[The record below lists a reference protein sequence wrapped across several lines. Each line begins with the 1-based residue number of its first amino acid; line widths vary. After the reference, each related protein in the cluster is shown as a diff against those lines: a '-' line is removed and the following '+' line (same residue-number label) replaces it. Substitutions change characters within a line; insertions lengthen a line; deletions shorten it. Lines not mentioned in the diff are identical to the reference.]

1 MKKILTLLCAVV
13 AALWAPAA
21 HAETVQQQLE
31 RLHAATDG
39 TLVRLHAQRSPQ
51 RYLTHTTGEKV
62 TMLVPE
68 NENDGTQLWI
78 LKPQG
83 AGYTLQNTVTSKYLG
98 IPNGSDKKTAPYA
111 SDAAVTLYIRA
122 NTVETS
128 EEGKWVNISSLSDF
142 SGNTTLNMNQ
152 DNKETVYNWS
162 LDKGGIWTIEEP
174 EEVLP
179 ALPEEGKT
187 YYLRNLI
194 YDRYVGEAVAGELVT
209 TASISKSVFPVFTF
223 EQAGEGFRIKN
234 LVTGRYVAAASAQS
248 TVYATTDKTGAVFVP
263 TRVPHSAFFFK
274 QEGKEYG
281 MHVASGNSYKLV
293 AWDNRG
299 GQSELAASTLHPVPV
314 EVTAEELA
322 EMKQTYAAAQVIAGL
337 TSESFDGLFANSQ
350 ATQLAD
356 EYKSLSDADFL
367 ATPKVSTL
375 PASVQEWLLKL
386 KNDTWEP
393 FEEHFRIH
401 DYEAASNHDY
411 WAGVVNITA
420 FSPMYNPTGI
430 TLMNGETALI
440 FVGEIPERASL
451 RVEGHTSWQ
460 DHSGQKRTTLKE
472 GFNVFTAT
480 DDYMQLYIDYKT
492 TNGDLIADYPNIP
505 IQIVG
510 GKVNGFFDAR
520 NLTDAEWME
529 MKQAGLF
536 TDPIFDVV
544 GHMVQWR
551 VKAADVVPGLTQPV
565 KVMKNWDRL
574 IGLELNLMGLI
585 ACPDSLKA
593 MGGEEVYEDYYPK
606 KFNNRMLCFYNG
618 NGGNPYSTYA
628 CTYYTSPDCFTDGGI
643 NPATFDLWTGGHEI
657 GHNLQ
662 PAINL
667 AACTEV
673 SNNLFSGMV
682 AHEFGKVGRSVSMGK
697 LQERLASGNN
707 LWLDNMGDVFHLNHM
722 YYQLYLYYHAAGHNP
737 LFWPKMFRLLRR
749 DPLVNHNGKHVTADQ
764 DYLKF
769 ALKACEAAGE
779 DLTEFFDVWG
789 FFIPFDGEKEV
800 SDYSATY
807 ISVTQRMINVTK
819 RAMAKYPKAN
829 SALIFIDDFAEYNAG
844 TRGTMDDYR
853 SNLKKEYE
861 FGDYLTFISKKP
873 SQPNG
878 FRASYNKNSGLFRT
892 PASAGGDVAGIKV
905 YDADGK
911 LIYIGNTRQM
921 TIPSSLRAQV
931 ASFKLSLPDGTDMPL
946 YLSGDVDKNAVE
958 MTVYSADYPNG
969 VVRYTNGA
977 DEAMLSDVRDGA
989 NALAVVE
996 SAKIDEA
1003 APTLR
1008 ASKNVIVKNGDETP
1022 VAANLEL
1029 TDGSPL
1035 MIPFAFQATNA
1046 SYYRT
1051 GTGNAYNTVVLPF
1064 DMPKTAFGAGAIV
1077 EEVDRTEEVNG
1088 ELTVFFKEM
1097 ADAVVKAGRPVVVYN
1112 TPDVQEWTPVL
1123 TQQSGVAVEPTV
1135 QTDEAAT
1142 VRLVGAYTQS
1152 TVGASAFKLNG
1163 DGNAQAMSQTDTI
1176 EPFRAYLQFAT
1187 EPGVTS
1193 IATVHVGPDLT
1204 GVESVEADAANDKA
1218 PIYDLLGR
1226 RITKPQPGRIYIRN
1240 GKKVM
1245 VHQ

>member
-1 MKKILTLLCAVV
+1 MRKILTLLCAVF
-13 AALWAPAA
+13 AGLWTSTAN
-21 HAETVQQQLE
+21 AETVQQQLD

-83 AGYTLQNTVTSKYLG
+83 TGYTLQNTVTSKYLG

-111 SDAAVTLYIRA
+111 SDDAVTLYIRA

-234 LVTGRYVAAASAQS
+234 LVTGRYVAGASAQNA
-248 TVYATTDKTGAVFVP
+248 VYATTDKTGAVFVP

-281 MHVASGNSYKLV
+281 MHVASSNSYKLV

-322 EMKQTYAAAQVIAGL
+322 EMKQTYAAAQVMAGL
-337 TSESFDGLFANSQ
+337 TSASFGGLFANSQ

-401 DYEAASNHDY
+401 DYEAASNHDH

-536 TDPIFDVV
+536 TDPILDVV

-551 VKAADVVPGLTQPV
+551 VKAADVVDRLTRPV
-565 KVMKNWDRL
+565 DVMKNWDRL

-593 MGGEEVYEDYYPK
+593 IGGEEVYEDYYPK

-628 CTYYTSPDCFTDGGI
+628 CTYYTSPDCFTDDGI

-682 AHEFGKVGRSVSMGK
+682 AHEFGKVGRSVSMNK

-819 RAMAKYPKAN
+819 RAMQKYPKAN

-853 SNLKKEYE
+853 SNLKKDYE

-878 FRASYNKNSGLFRT
+878 FRASYSKSSGLFRT
-892 PASAGGDVAGIKV
+892 PTSAGGDIAGIKV

-921 TIPSSLRAQV
+921 TIPASLRAQV

-946 YLSGDVDKNAVE
+946 YVSGDVDKNAVK
-958 MTVYSADYPNG
+958 MTVYSTAYPNG
-969 VVRYTNGA
+969 IVRYTNGA

-1003 APTLR
+1003 APTMR
-1008 ASKNVIVKNGDETP
+1008 ASKNVIVKNGVETP

-1029 TDGSPL
+1029 TDGEEL
-1035 MIPFAFQATNA
+1035 LIPFAFQATSA
-1046 SYYRT
+1046 SYSRT
-1051 GTGNAYNTVVLPF
+1051 GTGDAYNTVVLPF
-1064 DMPKTAFGAGAIV
+1064 DMPKTAFGTGAIV

-1097 ADAVVKAGRPVVVYN
+1097 ADDVVKAGHPVVVYN
-1112 TPDVQEWTPVL
+1112 TADVQEWTPVL
-1123 TQQSGVAVEPTV
+1123 TQQTDVAVEPTV
-1135 QTDEAAT
+1135 QTGETT
-1142 VRLVGAYTQS
+1142 VHLVGAYTQS
-1152 TVGASAFKLNG
+1152 VVGASAFKLNA
-1163 DGNAQAMSQTDTI
+1163 DGTAQAMSQTDTI
-1176 EPFRAYLQFAT
+1176 EPFRAYLRFAT

-1193 IATVHVGPDLT
+1193 VATVHVAPNLT
-1204 GVESVEADAANDKA
+1204 GVESVEADVINDKA

-1226 RITKPQPGRIYIRN
+1226 RITKPQPGRIYIQN

-1245 VHQ
+1245 VRQ